1 MLPNVLDDGIVK
13 VDKETVKE
21 IAELANFQ
29 IEKKDEKDLIIG
41 MQKILEMASALD
53 DAETEGVIPMA
64 NPHDARQI
72 LRDDICRDV
81 EHRDRFLALAPL
93 AEDGFYLVPKVVE

>member
-1 MLPNVLDDGIVK
+1 MK

-21 IAELANFQ
+21 IAELANFRV
-29 IEKKDEKDLIIG
+29 EKKDEEDLMFG
-41 MQKILEMASALD
+41 MQKILEMAAALNE
-53 DAETEGVIPMA
+53 AETNGVAPMA

-81 EHRDRFLALAPL
+81 EQKDSFLALAPL
-93 AEDGFYLVPKVVE
+93 AEDGFFLVPKVVE

>member
-1 MLPNVLDDGIVK
+1 MK

-21 IAELANFQ
+21 IAELANFRV
-29 IEKKDEKDLIIG
+29 EKKDEEDLIFG
-41 MQKILEMASALD
+41 MQKILEMAAALD
-53 DAETEGVIPMA
+53 EAETNGVAPMA

-81 EHRDRFLALAPL
+81 EQKDSFLALAPL
-93 AEDGFYLVPKVVE
+93 AEDGFFLVPKVVD

>member
-1 MLPNVLDDGIVK
+1 MLLDFLDNEILN
-13 VDKETVKE
+13 VDKETVRE

-41 MQKILEMASALD
+41 MQKILEMASSLD
-53 DAETEGVIPMA
+53 GAETKGVFPMA

-72 LRDDICRDV
+72 LREDVCQDV
-81 EHRDRFLALAPL
+81 EHRIFLALAPL
-93 AEDGFYLVPKVVE
+93 QRWIF